1 MFERKKKQAAPP
13 APAPASPKPTDSTT
27 TNTPDPVL
35 SRNKAMIGPKISIKG
50 TISGEEDLLI
60 QGKVEGTISLGDF
73 EVAIGESAEVKAN
86 IRAKAVK
93 IDGLVE
99 GDISGGEKVVIS
111 KSGNVHGNIIAP
123 RVTLEDGA
131 IFKGSID
138 MDPGETNTKKV
149 SLAAEKPADRPQ
161 DPNTGSKASTQFD
174 LKSG

>member
-13 APAPASPKPTDSTT
+13 APAPATPQSTTPTT
-27 TNTPDPVL
+27 TNTPAPVL
-35 SRNKAMIGPKISIKG
+35 ARNIAMIGPKISIKG

-60 QGKVEGTISLGDF
+60 QGKVEGTISLGEF

-99 GDISGGEKVVIS
+99 GDITGGEKVVIS
-111 KSGNVHGNIIAP
+111 KSGNVHGNIVAP

-138 MDPGETNTKKV
+138 MDPGEANTKKV
-149 SLAAEKPADRPQ
+149 SLAAEKPVDRAQ
-161 DPNTGSKASTQFD
+161 DTSTGKTSTQFD

>member
-1 MFERKKKQAAPP
+1 
-13 APAPASPKPTDSTT
+13 
-27 TNTPDPVL
+27 
-35 SRNKAMIGPKISIKG
+35 MIGPKISIKG
-50 TISGEEDLLI
+50 TVSGEEDLLI
-60 QGKVEGTISLGDF
+60 QGKVEGTISLGEY

-86 IRAKAVK
+86 IRAKSVK

-138 MDPGETNTKKV
+138 MDPGETSSKKV
-149 SLAAEKPADRPQ
+149 SLAAEKPAERTQ
-161 DPNTGSKASTQFD
+161 DSGTGKTSAQLD